1 MKTAIITGASRGI
14 GKAIATL
21 LAQNDYNV
29 VINYNHSED
38 QAKALVDEFTA
49 QGLSAV
55 CYKADVSDEA
65 QAEALVRF
73 TLDRWSKVDLLV
85 NNAGVSAS
93 GLLIDTPIEQINDI
107 IAVNLTGTIVM
118 TQKVAKGML
127 SNRSGNIV
135 NISSIWGEIGGSC
148 EAVYSAT
155 KGGVIAF
162 SKAMAK
168 ELGYNGIRVN
178 CIAPGIIDTDMNARL
193 STSDV
198 QNIIDDIPCQRIGR
212 AEDIAKAVLWLASDE
227 ASYINGQVLSINGGW
242 NT

>member
-38 QAKALVDEFTA
+38 QAKALVDELTA

-73 TLDRWSKVDLLV
+73 TLDRWGKVDLLV

-93 GLLIDTPIEQINDI
+93 GLLIDMPIEQINDT

-118 TQKVAKGML
+118 TQKVAKSML
-127 SNRSGNIV
+127 SNQSGNII

>member
-14 GKAIATL
+14 GKATAIL
-21 LAQNDYNV
+21 LAKNDYNV
-29 VINYNHSED
+29 VINYNHSEE
-38 QAKALVDEFTA
+38 QAKALVDELTT

-55 CYKADVSDEA
+55 CYKADVSDET
-65 QAEALVRF
+65 QAEALVKF
-73 TLDRWSKVDLLV
+73 TLDNFGNVDLLV

-93 GLLIDTPIEQINDI
+93 GLLIDTSTRQINET
-107 IAVNLTGTIVM
+107 IAVNLTATVLM
-118 TQKVAKGML
+118 TQKVARGML
-127 SNRSGNIV
+127 SNQSGNII

-155 KGGVIAF
+155 KGGIIVF

-178 CIAPGIIDTDMNARL
+178 CIAPGIIDTDMNAHL
-193 STSDV
+193 SACDV
-198 QNIIDDIPCQRIGR
+198 QNIIDDIPCQRIGH

-227 ASYINGQVLSINGGW
+227 ADYINGQVLSINGGW

>member
-38 QAKALVDEFTA
+38 QAKALVDELTA

-73 TLDRWSKVDLLV
+73 TLDRWGKVDLLV
-85 NNAGVSAS
+85 NNAGISTS
-93 GLLIDTPIEQINDI
+93 GLLIDMPIKQINDT

>member
-38 QAKALVDEFTA
+38 QAKALVDELTA

-127 SNRSGNIV
+127 SNRSGNII

-168 ELGYNGIRVN
+168 ELGYNNIRVN

>member
-29 VINYNHSED
+29 VINYNHSEE
-38 QAKALVDEFTA
+38 QAKTLVDQLTA

-55 CYKADVSDEA
+55 CYKANVSDEA

-73 TLDRWSKVDLLV
+73 TLDRWGKVDLLV
-85 NNAGVSAS
+85 NNAGISTS
-93 GLLIDTPIEQINDI
+93 GLLIDMPIEQINDT

-127 SNRSGNIV
+127 SNQSGNIV

>member
-29 VINYNHSED
+29 VINYNRSEE
-38 QAKALVDEFTA
+38 QAKALVEVLTA

-73 TLDRWSKVDLLV
+73 TLDRWGKVDLLV

-93 GLLIDTPIEQINDI
+93 GLLIDMPIAQINDT

-127 SNRSGNIV
+127 SNQSGNII

>member
-14 GKAIATL
+14 GRATATL

-38 QAKALVDEFTA
+38 QAKALVDELTA

-73 TLDRWSKVDLLV
+73 TLDRWGKVDLLV
-85 NNAGVSAS
+85 NNAGISTS
-93 GLLIDTPIEQINDI
+93 GLLIDMPIEQINDT

-127 SNRSGNIV
+127 SNQSGNIV

>member
-38 QAKALVDEFTA
+38 QAKALVDELTA

-73 TLDRWSKVDLLV
+73 TLDRWGKVDLLV

-93 GLLIDTPIEQINDI
+93 GLLIDMPIEQINDT

-127 SNRSGNIV
+127 SNQSGNII

-198 QNIIDDIPCQRIGR
+198 QNIVDDIPCQRIGR

>member
-38 QAKALVDEFTA
+38 QAKALVDELTA

>member
-29 VINYNHSED
+29 AINYNHSED
-38 QAKALVDEFTA
+38 QAKALVDELTA

-73 TLDRWSKVDLLV
+73 TLDRWGKVDLLV

-93 GLLIDTPIEQINDI
+93 GLLIDMPIEQINDT

-118 TQKVAKGML
+118 TQKVAKSML
-127 SNRSGNIV
+127 SNQSGNII

-168 ELGYNGIRVN
+168 ELGYNGIKVN

>member
-21 LAQNDYNV
+21 LAQNNYNV
-29 VINYNHSED
+29 VINYNHSEE
-38 QAKALVDEFTA
+38 QAKALVDELTA

-73 TLDRWSKVDLLV
+73 TLDRWGKVDLLV
-85 NNAGVSAS
+85 NNAGISAS
-93 GLLIDTPIEQINDI
+93 GLLIDMPIEQINDT

-127 SNRSGNIV
+127 SNQSGNIV

>member
-14 GKAIATL
+14 GRATATL

-38 QAKALVDEFTA
+38 QAKALVDELTA

-73 TLDRWSKVDLLV
+73 TLDRWGKVDLLV
-85 NNAGVSAS
+85 NNAGISTS
-93 GLLIDTPIEQINDI
+93 GLLIDMPIEQINDT

-198 QNIIDDIPCQRIGR
+198 QNIIGDIPCQRIGR

>member
-38 QAKALVDEFTA
+38 QAKALVDELTT

-73 TLDRWSKVDLLV
+73 TLDRWGKVDLLV

-93 GLLIDTPIEQINDI
+93 GLLIDMPIEQINDT

-118 TQKVAKGML
+118 TQKVAIGML
-127 SNRSGNIV
+127 SNQSGNIV

-227 ASYINGQVLSINGGW
+227 SSYINGQVLSINGGW

>member
-38 QAKALVDEFTA
+38 QAKALVDELTA

-73 TLDRWSKVDLLV
+73 TLDRWGKVDLLV

-93 GLLIDTPIEQINDI
+93 GLLIDMPIEQINDT

-127 SNRSGNIV
+127 SNQSGNII

>member
-21 LAQNDYNV
+21 LAYNDYNV
-29 VINYNHSED
+29 VINYNHSEE
-38 QAKALVDEFTA
+38 QAKALVDELTV

-55 CYKADVSDEA
+55 YYRADVSDDK
-65 QAEALVRF
+65 QAKALVDF
-73 TLDRWSKVDLLV
+73 TLDKWGKVDLLV
-85 NNAGVSAS
+85 NNAGISTS
-93 GLLIDTPIEQINDI
+93 GLLIDMPIEQINET
-107 IAVNLTGTIVM
+107 IAVNLTATILM
-118 TQKVAKGML
+118 TQKVAENML
-127 SNRSGNIV
+127 SNKSGNIV

-155 KGGVIAF
+155 KGGIIAF

-178 CIAPGIIDTDMNARL
+178 CISPGIIDTDMNARL
-193 STSDV
+193 SASDV
-198 QNIIDDIPCQRIGR
+198 QNIVDDIPCQRIGR

-227 ASYINGQVLSINGGW
+227 ASYINGQVLSVNGGW

>member
-38 QAKALVDEFTA
+38 QAKALVDELTA

-73 TLDRWSKVDLLV
+73 TLDRWGKVDLLV
-85 NNAGVSAS
+85 NNAGISTS
-93 GLLIDTPIEQINDI
+93 GLLIDMPIEQINDTI
-107 IAVNLTGTIVM
+107 SVNLTGTIVM

>member
-14 GKAIATL
+14 GKATAIL
-21 LAQNDYNV
+21 LAKNDYNV

-73 TLDRWSKVDLLV
+73 TLDRWGKVDLLV
-85 NNAGVSAS
+85 NNAGISTS
-93 GLLIDTPIEQINDI
+93 GLLIDMPIKQINDT

>member
-14 GKAIATL
+14 GRATATL

-38 QAKALVDEFTA
+38 QAKALVDELTA

-73 TLDRWSKVDLLV
+73 TLDRWGKVDLLV
-85 NNAGVSAS
+85 NNAGISTS
-93 GLLIDTPIEQINDI
+93 GLLIDMPIEQINDT

-168 ELGYNGIRVN
+168 ELGYNNIRVN

>member
-29 VINYNHSED
+29 VINYNRSEE
-38 QAKALVDEFTA
+38 QAKALVEVLTA

-73 TLDRWSKVDLLV
+73 TLDRWGKVDLLV

-93 GLLIDTPIEQINDI
+93 GLLIDMPIEQINDT

-127 SNRSGNIV
+127 SNQSGNII

>member
-14 GKAIATL
+14 GRATATL

-38 QAKALVDEFTA
+38 QAKALVDELTA

-55 CYKADVSDEA
+55 CYKANVSDEA

-73 TLDRWSKVDLLV
+73 TLDRWGKVDLLV
-85 NNAGVSAS
+85 NNAGISTS
-93 GLLIDTPIEQINDI
+93 GLLIDMPIEQINDT

-198 QNIIDDIPCQRIGR
+198 QNIIDDVPCQRIGR

>member
-29 VINYNHSED
+29 VINYNRSEE
-38 QAKALVDEFTA
+38 QAKALVEVLTA

-55 CYKADVSDEA
+55 CYKADVSNEA

-73 TLDRWSKVDLLV
+73 TLDRWGKVDLLV

-93 GLLIDTPIEQINDI
+93 GLLIDMPIEQINDT

-127 SNRSGNIV
+127 SNQSGNII

>member
-1 MKTAIITGASRGI
+1 MKTEIITGASRGI
-14 GKAIATL
+14 GRATATL

-38 QAKALVDEFTA
+38 QAKALVDELTA

-73 TLDRWSKVDLLV
+73 TLDRWGKVDLLV
-85 NNAGVSAS
+85 NNAGISTS
-93 GLLIDTPIEQINDI
+93 GLLIDMPIEQINDT

-127 SNRSGNIV
+127 TNRSGNIV

>member
-29 VINYNHSED
+29 VINYNRSEE
-38 QAKALVDEFTA
+38 QAKALVDELTA

-73 TLDRWSKVDLLV
+73 TLDRWGKVDLLV

-93 GLLIDTPIEQINDI
+93 GLLIDMPIEQINDT

-127 SNRSGNIV
+127 SNQSGNII

>member
-29 VINYNHSED
+29 VINYNRSEE
-38 QAKALVDEFTA
+38 QAKALVEVLTA

-73 TLDRWSKVDLLV
+73 TLDRWGKVDLLV

-93 GLLIDTPIEQINDI
+93 GLLIDMPIEQINDT

-127 SNRSGNIV
+127 SNQSGNII

-198 QNIIDDIPCQRIGR
+198 QNIVDDIPCQRIGR

>member
-14 GKAIATL
+14 GRATATL

-38 QAKALVDEFTA
+38 QAKALVDELTA

-73 TLDRWSKVDLLV
+73 TLDRWGKVDLLV

-93 GLLIDTPIEQINDI
+93 GLLIDMPIEQINDT

-127 SNRSGNIV
+127 SNQSGNII

>member
-14 GKAIATL
+14 GRATATL

-38 QAKALVDEFTA
+38 QAKALVDELTA

-55 CYKADVSDEA
+55 CYKADVSDES

-73 TLDRWSKVDLLV
+73 TLDRWGKVDLLV
-85 NNAGVSAS
+85 NNAGISTS
-93 GLLIDTPIEQINDI
+93 GLLIDMPIEQINDT

-127 SNRSGNIV
+127 SNQSGNIV

-148 EAVYSAT
+148 EAVYSAS
-155 KGGVIAF
+155 KGGIIAF

>member
-14 GKAIATL
+14 GKATATL
-21 LAQNDYNV
+21 LAQNGYNV
-29 VINYNHSED
+29 VINYNHSEE
-38 QAKALVDEFTA
+38 QAKALVDQLTA
-49 QGLSAV
+49 QGLSVV

-73 TLDRWSKVDLLV
+73 TLDRWGKVDLLV

-93 GLLIDTPIEQINDI
+93 GLLIDMPINQINDT

-127 SNRSGNIV
+127 SNQSGNII

>member
-14 GKAIATL
+14 GRATATL

-38 QAKALVDEFTA
+38 QAKALVDELTA

-73 TLDRWSKVDLLV
+73 TLDRWGKVDLLV
-85 NNAGVSAS
+85 NNAGISTS
-93 GLLIDTPIEQINDI
+93 GLLIDMPIEQINDT

-118 TQKVAKGML
+118 TQKVAKSML
-127 SNRSGNIV
+127 SNRSGNII

>member
-14 GKAIATL
+14 GRATATL

-38 QAKALVDEFTA
+38 QAKALVNELTA

-73 TLDRWSKVDLLV
+73 TLDRWGKVDLLV

-93 GLLIDTPIEQINDI
+93 GLLIDMPIEQINDT

-127 SNRSGNIV
+127 SNQSGNII

-155 KGGVIAF
+155 KGGIIAF

-227 ASYINGQVLSINGGW
+227 ASYINGQVISINGGW

>member
-14 GKAIATL
+14 GRATATL

-38 QAKALVDEFTA
+38 QAKALVDELTA

-73 TLDRWSKVDLLV
+73 TLDRWGKVDLLV
-85 NNAGVSAS
+85 NNAGISTS
-93 GLLIDTPIEQINDI
+93 GLLIDMPTPQINDT

-127 SNRSGNIV
+127 SNQSGNII

>member
-14 GKAIATL
+14 GRATATL

-38 QAKALVDEFTA
+38 QAKALVDELTA

-73 TLDRWSKVDLLV
+73 TLDRWGKVDLLV
-85 NNAGVSAS
+85 NNAGISTS
-93 GLLIDTPIEQINDI
+93 GLLIDMPIEQINDT

-118 TQKVAKGML
+118 TQKVAKSML
-127 SNRSGNIV
+127 SNQSGNIV

-198 QNIIDDIPCQRIGR
+198 QNIIGDIPCQRIGR

>member
-29 VINYNHSED
+29 VINYNHSEE
-38 QAKALVDEFTA
+38 QAKALVDALTM

-55 CYKADVSDEA
+55 CYKADVSDDKQA
-65 QAEALVRF
+65 QALVQF
-73 TLDRWSKVDLLV
+73 TLDKWGKVDLLV
-85 NNAGVSAS
+85 NNAGISAS
-93 GLLIDTPIEQINDI
+93 GLLIDMPTPQINET
-107 IAVNLTGTIVM
+107 IAVNLTATILM
-118 TQKVAKGML
+118 TQKVAENML
-127 SNRSGNIV
+127 TNRSGNIV

-155 KGGVIAF
+155 KGGIIAF

-178 CIAPGIIDTDMNARL
+178 CISPGIIDTDMNARL
-193 STSDV
+193 SASDV

-227 ASYINGQVLSINGGW
+227 ASYVNGQVIPVNGGW

>member
-14 GKAIATL
+14 GKAIAIL

-38 QAKALVDEFTA
+38 QAKALVDELTA

-55 CYKADVSDEA
+55 CYRADVSDDKQA
-65 QAEALVRF
+65 QALVQF
-73 TLDRWSKVDLLV
+73 TLDKWGKVDLLV
-85 NNAGVSAS
+85 NNAGISAS
-93 GLLIDTPIEQINDI
+93 GLLIDMPTPQINET
-107 IAVNLTGTIVM
+107 IAVNLTATILM
-118 TQKVAKGML
+118 TQKVAENML
-127 SNRSGNIV
+127 SNRSGNII

-155 KGGVIAF
+155 KGGVISF

-178 CIAPGIIDTDMNARL
+178 CISPGIIDTDMNARL
-193 STSDV
+193 SASDV

-227 ASYINGQVLSINGGW
+227 ASYINGQVIPVNGGW

>member
-14 GKAIATL
+14 GRATATL
-21 LAQNDYNV
+21 LAQNNYNV
-29 VINYNHSED
+29 VINYNSSEE
-38 QAKALVDEFTA
+38 QAKALVDELTV

-73 TLDRWSKVDLLV
+73 TLDRWGKVDLLV
-85 NNAGVSAS
+85 NNAGISAS
-93 GLLIDTPIEQINDI
+93 GLLIDMPIEQINNT

-118 TQKVAKGML
+118 TQKVAKCML
-127 SNRSGNIV
+127 SNRSGNII

-155 KGGVIAF
+155 KGGIIAF

-168 ELGYNGIRVN
+168 ELGYNNIRVN
-178 CIAPGIIDTDMNARL
+178 CISPGIIDTDMNARL
-193 STSDV
+193 SACDL
-198 QNIIDDIPCQRIGR
+198 QDIIDDIPCQRIGSTD
-212 AEDIAKAVLWLASDE
+212 DIAKAVLWLASDE

>member
-38 QAKALVDEFTA
+38 QAKALVDELTA

-73 TLDRWSKVDLLV
+73 TLDRWGKVDLLV
-85 NNAGVSAS
+85 NNAGISTS
-93 GLLIDTPIEQINDI
+93 GLLIDMPIEQINDT

-212 AEDIAKAVLWLASDE
+212 AEDIANA
-227 ASYINGQVLSINGGW
+227 
-242 NT
+242 

>member
-14 GKAIATL
+14 GRATATL

-38 QAKALVDEFTA
+38 QAKALVDELTA

-73 TLDRWSKVDLLV
+73 TLDRWGKVDLLV
-85 NNAGVSAS
+85 NNAGISTS
-93 GLLIDTPIEQINDI
+93 GLLIDMPIEQINDT

>member
-38 QAKALVDEFTA
+38 QAKALVNELTA

-73 TLDRWSKVDLLV
+73 TLDRWGKVDLLV

-127 SNRSGNIV
+127 SNQSGNIV

>member
-14 GKAIATL
+14 GRAISTL

-29 VINYNHSED
+29 VINYNSSEE
-38 QAKALVDEFTA
+38 QAKALVDELTA

-73 TLDRWSKVDLLV
+73 AIDKWGKVDLLV
-85 NNAGVSAS
+85 NNAGISTS
-93 GLLIDTPIEQINDI
+93 GLLIDMPIEQINRT
-107 IAVNLTGTIVM
+107 IAVNLTGTILM
-118 TQKVAKGML
+118 TQKVARCML
-127 SNRSGNIV
+127 SNRSGNII

-155 KGGVIAF
+155 KGGIISF

-212 AEDIAKAVLWLASDE
+212 ADDIAKAVLWLASDD

>member
-38 QAKALVDEFTA
+38 QAKALVDELTA

-73 TLDRWSKVDLLV
+73 TLDRWGKVDLLV
-85 NNAGVSAS
+85 NNAGISTS
-93 GLLIDTPIEQINDI
+93 GLLIDMPIEQINDT

-127 SNRSGNIV
+127 SNQSGNIV

>member
-14 GKAIATL
+14 GRATATL

-29 VINYNHSED
+29 LINYNHSED
-38 QAKALVDEFTA
+38 QAKALVDELTA

-73 TLDRWSKVDLLV
+73 TLDRWGKVDLLV

-93 GLLIDTPIEQINDI
+93 GLLIDMPIEQINDT

-127 SNRSGNIV
+127 SNQSGNII